1 MSLPRQILPN
11 KTYLLTRRCL
21 GRRYLLRPD
30 KRLNNLF
37 VYCLTLAA
45 QKYGIQIHAFTVM
58 SNHYHIVLTDV
69 DGVLPLFVAWL
80 NRHLAMCIKRLR
92 RWDEV
97 VWEPNV
103 AYNSMVL
110 TDQAEVLDKIGYTL
124 LNPVSACLV
133 RTPKEWP
140 GAVTTLNTLE
150 QGSVHSTRPAV
161 WFKDTSPA
169 ELTLE
174 LTTPPCIPNKPAF
187 LNALDSLLTD
197 RQKQLRDEHEKAGR
211 GYRGEQRVVKTRV
224 TSSPKTKK
232 QRFGRNPTFSA
243 LTRAAWRKAV
253 KELRAFRLAYR
264 LAYQAWR
271 DGDTD
276 VEFPLGTWWLTRY
289 ACATSVT

>member
-45 QKYGIQIHAFTVM
+45 QKYGIQLHAFTVM

-92 RWDEV
+92 RWEEV

-103 AYNSMVL
+103 AYNSTVL

-140 GAVTTLNTLE
+140 GVVTTLNTLE

-197 RQKQLRDEHEKAGR
+197 RQNNSARSMKKQAVGIAVNNALSKLASLHHPKPRRNALGQTPPSVHSRDKPGAKPSKSFVPSGLPTDSPTKL
-211 GYRGEQRVVKTRV
+211 GGTAIQ
-224 TSSPKTKK
+224 TSS
-232 QRFGRNPTFSA
+232 FHSA
-243 LTRAAWRKAV
+243 P
-253 KELRAFRLAYR
+253 
-264 LAYQAWR
+264 
-271 DGDTD
+271 G
-276 VEFPLGTWWLTRY
+276 G
-289 ACATSVT
+289 